1 MNTKERTYNLT
12 VTFEVKVIGETEQL
26 AIDHLEQLLSED
38 PGLIKATE
46 VLEWEVS

>member
-1 MNTKERTYNLT
+1 MSKERVYNLT
-12 VTFEVKVIGETEQL
+12 VTFEVRVIGDTEVL

-46 VLEWEVS
+46 VVNWKVS